1 MFLGTKGPRTIFQ
14 ISTSKGVDISQ
25 FSSMEE
31 AEVLLPPATVMR
43 IIGTVYV
50 GNDLTV
56 VTCEDDPDAP
66 SLFG

>member
-1 MFLGTKGPRTIFQ
+1 
-14 ISTSKGVDISQ
+14 
-25 FSSMEE
+25 MEE